1 MGAFGDAD
9 AWTGCPHPSAVTRG
23 MTPLGG
29 CLSWLKQWLRCPGW
43 ARVTLRTRKKHPSL
57 AEAAIR
63 TRTFSIT
70 PVALFLPHL
79 QEEHHL
85 GAHSLSGFIA
95 SPHPASTSVLAA
107 CRAGEKPRTRHEPQ
121 PSQEDASWSCGLT
134 ATTSGHRHG
143 ESRSCREETVKSKV
157 KRKEKGKPG
166 TPSSR
171 SLFCC
176 WFNSFPPSPTS
187 S

>member
-23 MTPLGG
+23 TAPLGG
-29 CLSWLKQWLRCPGW
+29 CLSWLKQWLQCPGW
-43 ARVTLRTRKKHPSL
+43 ARVTLRTRRKHPSL

-63 TRTFSIT
+63 TRTFSIS

-79 QEEHHL
+79 QEEHHR
-85 GAHSLSGFIA
+85 GARSLSRFIA
-95 SPHPASTSVLAA
+95 SPHPASTRGVAA
-107 CRAGEKPRTRHEPQ
+107 CRAGEKPRTCYEPQ

-143 ESRSCREETVKSKV
+143 ESHSCWEEMVISKV
-157 KRKEKGKPG
+157 KRKEKREAGHSEFKI
-166 TPSSR
+166 
-171 SLFCC
+171 SLLLLV
-176 WFNSFPPSPTS
+176 
-187 S
+187 

>member
-23 MTPLGG
+23 TAPLGG
-29 CLSWLKQWLRCPGW
+29 YFSWLKQWLQCPGW
-43 ARVTLRTRKKHPSL
+43 ARVTLRTRRKHPSL

-63 TRTFSIT
+63 TRTFSIS

-79 QEEHHL
+79 QEEHHR

-95 SPHPASTSVLAA
+95 SPHPASTRGVAA
-107 CRAGEKPRTRHEPQ
+107 CRAGEKPRTCYEPQ

-143 ESRSCREETVKSKV
+143 ESHSCWEEMVISKV
-157 KRKEKGKPG
+157 KRKEKREAGHSEFKI
-166 TPSSR
+166 
-171 SLFCC
+171 SLLLLV
-176 WFNSFPPSPTS
+176 
-187 S
+187 